1 MSVEVQEVPVMREIK
16 RGKHKGKIVL
26 DGEVFSPF
34 LIGKIPSKF
43 GFIYD
48 ANEDQDGYYQW
59 FNRKGLTY
67 INVPL

>member
-1 MSVEVQEVPVMREIK
+1 MSEEIKMFKEIK
-16 RGKHKGKIVL
+16 RGKYKGKIIV
-26 DGEVFSPF
+26 DNRVFTPF

-48 ANEDQDGYYQW
+48 ATEDQDGYYEW

-67 INVPL
+67 INVPIK